1 MKRRKRRR
9 TRSLLVLAVIL
20 IGGWLGLK
28 PSQSQNLWQTAQNLL
43 PTTTQS
49 SSSTTSSDQPSASTT
64 ELANLNYQSGATAV
78 VAVNHNKSTLTP
90 SSWKTNHAVYA
101 NLDKLN
107 RTSTANTAYLE
118 QRNVADDSLRVSQT
132 VQPTGW
138 HQKFSNRTAIL
149 NRGHLVAYSISK
161 GISASGNYDPSLQSG
176 DQNNLKNLFTQTAF
190 SNQRLQTVYETKIR
204 TALRDGKKIIY
215 QPHAIFRGNELMP
228 RGVQLQA
235 ISTDG
240 SLNFNVYIYNVQPGF
255 TFNYSDGTSQTSS
268 MQVPDTTI

>member
-1 MKRRKRRR
+1 
-9 TRSLLVLAVIL
+9 
-20 IGGWLGLK
+20 
-28 PSQSQNLWQTAQNLL
+28 
-43 PTTTQS
+43 
-49 SSSTTSSDQPSASTT
+49 
-64 ELANLNYQSGATAV
+64 
-78 VAVNHNKSTLTP
+78 
-90 SSWKTNHAVYA
+90 
-101 NLDKLN
+101 
-107 RTSTANTAYLE
+107 
-118 QRNVADDSLRVSQT
+118 
-132 VQPTGW
+132 
-138 HQKFSNRTAIL
+138 
-149 NRGHLVAYSISK
+149 
-161 GISASGNYDPSLQSG
+161 
-176 DQNNLKNLFTQTAF
+176 LKNLFTQTAF